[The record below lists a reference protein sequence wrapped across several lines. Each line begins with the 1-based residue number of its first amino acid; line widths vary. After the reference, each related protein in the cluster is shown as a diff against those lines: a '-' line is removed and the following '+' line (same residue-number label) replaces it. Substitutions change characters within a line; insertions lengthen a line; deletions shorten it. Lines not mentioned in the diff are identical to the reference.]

1 MLWMLPNTNQA
12 YLFIRAA
19 SFFSSPWASSF
30 HGNILLSDIQLLYK
44 MKTAFENMLTAQKQ
58 PTNPAKG
65 LGFLGVSMTDPLLN
79 INLCGEAPFRLTN
92 QGMVLSIWRGSS
104 IT

>member
-1 MLWMLPNTNQA
+1 MLRMLPNTNQA

-44 MKTAFENMLTAQKQ
+44 MKTAFENMPKLKNSPRIQLKAWVS
-58 PTNPAKG
+58 
-65 LGFLGVSMTDPLLN
+65 LGF
-79 INLCGEAPFRLTN
+79 
-92 QGMVLSIWRGSS
+92 Q
-104 IT
+104 